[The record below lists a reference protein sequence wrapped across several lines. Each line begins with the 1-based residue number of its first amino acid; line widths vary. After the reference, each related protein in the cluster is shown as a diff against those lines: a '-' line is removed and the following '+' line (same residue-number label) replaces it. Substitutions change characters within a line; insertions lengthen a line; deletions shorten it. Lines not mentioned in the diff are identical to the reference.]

1 MIFFYIIFNTDI
13 LTKEMND
20 VQFCKKK
27 KKNNQIVI
35 EMKEYIICNPWFVEN
50 FNTDISQTIHV
61 ETILIKP

>member
-35 EMKEYIICNPWFVEN
+35 EMKEYY
-50 FNTDISQTIHV
+50 
-61 ETILIKP
+61 